1 MFFDKIEKF
10 LHLLMMIAGT
20 EEPLFC
26 LLEDGEPLQSNLFCI
41 CLVSRSSK
49 IAKDGKPQLHQLTLL
64 RKLFRSRVIWMVPH
78 LLFKSSSVEGA
89 GKDEIF
95 EVRRNFF
102 YSEDIR
108 PRAGGRR

>member
-1 MFFDKIEKF
+1 MSCKQIIQNRERWETSVASTDSF
-10 LHLLMMIAGT
+10 
-20 EEPLFC
+20 EEVVSLARD
-26 LLEDGEPLQSNLFCI
+26 LDGAPFALQEFI
-41 CLVSRSSK
+41 CR
-49 IAKDGKPQLHQLTLL
+49 
-64 RKLFRSRVIWMVPH
+64 
-78 LLFKSSSVEGA
+78 GA